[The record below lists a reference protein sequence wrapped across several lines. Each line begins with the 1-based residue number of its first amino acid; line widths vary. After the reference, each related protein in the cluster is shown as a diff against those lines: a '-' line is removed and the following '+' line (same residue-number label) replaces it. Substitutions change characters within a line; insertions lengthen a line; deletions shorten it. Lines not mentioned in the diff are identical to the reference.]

1 VVDVCHCRIVSDVLF
16 DVLAMDRSGWVTKQ
30 HIGDGDATVPQLK
43 RATCDADVQATVHSL
58 DVSTQ
63 TQIPSTSTGSVQHQN
78 FLVEDNITVQTS
90 DDLVS
95 YADSHIQS
103 QLLRTIADFD
113 RVAEDVVS
121 YIAND
126 FSSPEML
133 LRGAASNDGYA
144 VDTTSYAVDATL
156 SSSSL
161 LSSPRSSAVNKS
173 PLAQHLAYR
182 AESPYVPHNDGSRWS
197 PSRPAA
203 VTTNRSDS
211 SHTAHSDGPLSAA
224 RQLAWDGAVQVCT
237 NCGSSEHRLYDCTQ
251 KKQLFHE

>member
-1 VVDVCHCRIVSDVLF
+1 VSDVLF

-43 RATCDADVQATVHSL
+43 RATCDADVQATVHLS

-63 TQIPSTSTGSVQHQN
+63 TQLPSTGTASVQHHQN
-78 FLVEDNITVQTS
+78 LIVEDNVTVQTM
-90 DDLVS
+90 DDLVLH
-95 YADSHIQS
+95 ADYHIQS
-103 QLLRTIADFD
+103 QPLRTIANFD
-113 RVAEDVVS
+113 GVAEDAVS

-126 FSSPEML
+126 LGSPEMP
-133 LRGAASNDGYA
+133 LRGAASNDGYV
-144 VDTTSYAVDATL
+144 VDTTSYAVDAISYAVDAAL

-161 LSSPRSSAVNKS
+161 LPSSRSPSSVNKS

-182 AESPYVPHNDGSRWS
+182 AESPHNEGSRWS
-197 PSRPAA
+197 PNRSAA
-203 VTTNRSDS
+203 ITTNRSDS
-211 SHTAHSDGPLSAA
+211 LHTAHSDDKSSTA
-224 RQLAWDGAVQVCT
+224 RQLAWDGAMQVCT

>member
-1 VVDVCHCRIVSDVLF
+1 MSDVLF
-16 DVLAMDRSGWVTKQ
+16 DVLAMDRGGWVTKQ
-30 HIGDGDATVPQLK
+30 HIGDGDTTVPQLK
-43 RATCDADVQATVHSL
+43 RATCDADVQATVQLS

-63 TQIPSTSTGSVQHQN
+63 TQLPLTSTASVQHHQN

-90 DDLVS
+90 DNLVS
-95 YADSHIQS
+95 LADSHIQS
-103 QLLRTIADFD
+103 QSLRTIANFD
-113 RVAEDVVS
+113 QVAEDVVS

-126 FSSPEML
+126 FASPEML
-133 LRGAASNDGYA
+133 LRGAASNDGHA

-161 LSSPRSSAVNKS
+161 LSSPRSPSAVNKS

-182 AESPYVPHNDGSRWS
+182 AESPHVPHNDGSRWS
-197 PSRPAA
+197 PNRPAA
-203 VTTNRSDS
+203 VTTNCSDS
-211 SHTAHSDGPLSAA
+211 PHTAHNDGQLSAA